1 MSDAAHNFKLGLFVV
16 VAAVAVVIAAIVL
29 GLHVVSPETTDYH
42 TYFDESVQGLDKGAM
57 VKFRGVR
64 IGKVTNITVAL
75 DHRLIDVQMAIDPGA
90 IDLEYLKPKLRA
102 QLATYGITGVKLIDL
117 DLATPDTPPPP
128 TLAFIPPRN
137 YIPSRPSVLDS
148 LSRRLDTISARLVI
162 LVDRAIQGI
171 DQIREFVATANDTA
185 GDVRQ
190 LVRHVDQTADKLDRL
205 LVNADK
211 VSGAA
216 HDLAQDTAEL
226 VHNTTD
232 LVRTTTESSTD
243 IRETLRDISD
253 AARSLGSFIEALE
266 RQPDMLLKGR
276 ATGRHHP

>member
-1 MSDAAHNFKLGLFVV
+1 MAASVHFKLGLLALLTMVAIGAIAFVL
-16 VAAVAVVIAAIVL
+16 AIRER
-29 GLHVVSPETTDYH
+29 PTDKYH
-42 TYFDESVQGLDKGAM
+42 TFFDESVQGLDKGAM

-171 DQIREFVATANDTA
+171 DQIREFVATADSTA
-185 GDVRQ
+185 GDVRA
-190 LVRHVDQTADKLDRL
+190 LVRHVDETADKLDRL

-211 VSGAA
+211 ASGAA
-216 HDLAQDTAEL
+216 HDLAEDTAKL
-226 VHNTTD
+226 VHSATD
-232 LVRTTTESSTD
+232 LVRTTAESSTD
-243 IRETLRDISD
+243 LRETLRDISD
-253 AARSLGSFIEALE
+253 AARSLGSFIDALE
-266 RQPDMLLKGR
+266 RQPDMLIKGR
-276 ATGRHHP
+276 SARRHHP